1 MRFGEGLHAFVQA
14 LKKYTYI
21 FEWTTAYPDVR
32 FRLFDTFSWKCS
44 PLQCTLFHPFENACI
59 FLRSLNESVQVFAKA
74 YLASSGL
81 HTKDTIIG
89 SQTANAKIDEMT
101 GIVVIVNAY
110 ADLFVVKSNREYYRP
125 IHSYLQSVYESKNI
139 QH

>member
-1 MRFGEGLHAFVQA
+1 MQAF
-14 LKKYTYI
+14 
-21 FEWTTAYPDVR
+21 D
-32 FRLFDTFSWKCS
+32 
-44 PLQCTLFHPFENACI
+44 
-59 FLRSLNESVQVFAKA
+59 KA

-101 GIVVIVNAY
+101 GIVVNVNAY
-110 ADLFVVKSNREYYRP
+110 ADLTKKKLKYNREYYRS